1 MPQVTQ
7 LEEAKQG
14 SSPCPADSGAVALQP
29 LLWGLD
35 TRNVFPCHPL
45 GPRLGERVPC
55 YPSAIPIVADTAG
68 WGTFQPQTCH
78 QSLTCCLNCTSP
90 FQHQLLLGAEQVGP
104 WGPTLFLLRVFCP
117 NIPMG
122 VRNISSLSS
131 SSVLRNRLEALV
143 LVLPHEAAYR
153 QHGGAQSH
161 LQLPRHKSEMPQAS
175 CITITL

>member
-29 LLWGLD
+29 LLWALD
-35 TRNVFPCHPL
+35 TRDVFPCHPL
-45 GPRLGERVPC
+45 GPRLGKRVPC
-55 YPSAIPIVADTAG
+55 YPSAIPIVADTSG

-78 QSLTCCLNCTSP
+78 QSLTRCLNCTSP

-122 VRNISSLSS
+122 VRHVSSLSS

-153 QHGGAQSH
+153 QHGEHSH
-161 LQLPRHKSEMPQAS
+161 TYSFPDTSLKCPRQAV
-175 CITITL
+175 